1 MLLYQTVLFDLD
13 GTLIESAPGIFACAR
28 AVMQE
33 MGLPS
38 MTDEQL
44 RPMVGPPLAV
54 CFSDVIGVPAERV
67 PEAVARYH
75 RLAKTVGLDAIH
87 PYPGIPGLL
96 KRLKEAGARVCV
108 VTSKVTPTA
117 QAHLV
122 RYGLAPFI
130 DHLWGGIPGGSA
142 EKTFLLQ
149 TAVDALAT
157 EKANLVMVGDRH
169 YDLTAAHVVGIPS
182 IGVLYGYGSKEE
194 IMGCAPTYTVASVA
208 SLSALLLGSSSVP
221 CEQ

>member
-28 AVMQE
+28 AVMCE
-33 MGLPS
+33 MGLPP

-54 CFSDVIGVPAERV
+54 CFSDVIGVPRPRV
-67 PEAVARYH
+67 QEAVDRYH

-87 PYPGIPGLL
+87 PYPGIPALL
-96 KRLKEAGARVCV
+96 GRLKAAGVRVCV

-117 QAHLV
+117 QSHLE

-130 DHLWGGIPGGSA
+130 DCLWGGVPGGSA

-149 TAVDALAT
+149 TAVDALAADKT
-157 EKANLVMVGDRH
+157 SIVMVGDRH
-169 YDLTAAHVVGIPS
+169 YDLAAANAVGVPS
-182 IGVLYGYGSKEE
+182 IGVLYGYGSAEE
-194 IMGCAPTYTVASVA
+194 IAACAPTHTAASVEA
-208 SLSALLLGSSSVP
+208 LGSLLLP
-221 CEQ
+221 AQ